1 VGKLNLLLAD
11 FDLDVLRRV
20 INERA
25 SLFESINEVL
35 VVEVSLVAKAAA
47 EARNADKTADLVSN
61 FSRIFCH
68 VLIVTT

>member
-1 VGKLNLLLAD
+1 MSELDLLLGNFD
-11 FDLDVLRRV
+11 FDELRRI

-25 SLFESINEVL
+25 SLFESINEML
-35 VVEVSLVAKAAA
+35 VVEVALVTEAAA

-61 FSRIFCH
+61 FSRIFCQ